1 MIKLRQITTE
11 NAEIILLFEYDQDDQ
26 VYSVK
31 LSYNDIRERLKRVKD
46 FLGRS
51 LTVQDVKLVV
61 IKIIN
66 EIRANQIPLLERF
79 DFGQFIGVDL
89 ET

>member
-1 MIKLRQITTE
+1 MIKLKQITTE

>member
-1 MIKLRQITTE
+1 MIKLKQITTE
-11 NAEIILLFEYDQDDQ
+11 NAEIILLFEYDQDSQ

-31 LSYNDIRERLKRVKD
+31 LSYNDIRERLKRIKD

>member
-1 MIKLRQITTE
+1 MIKLKQITTE
-11 NAEIILLFEYDQDDQ
+11 NAEIILLFEYDQGTQ
-26 VYSVK
+26 TYNVK
-31 LSYNDIRERLKRVKD
+31 LSYNDVRERLKRIKD
-46 FLGRS
+46 ILGRS
-51 LTVQDVKLVV
+51 LAIQDLKFVI

-79 DFGQFIGVDL
+79 DLSQFIEVDL

>member
-1 MIKLRQITTE
+1 MIRLKQITTE

-26 VYSVK
+26 VCTVK
-31 LSYNDIRERLKRVKD
+31 LSYDDIRERLKRIKD

-51 LTVQDVKLVV
+51 LTIQDVKLII

-79 DFGQFIGVDL
+79 DLSQFIGVDL

>member
-1 MIKLRQITTE
+1 MIRLKQITTE

-26 VYSVK
+26 VYTVK
-31 LSYNDIRERLKRVKD
+31 LSYDDIRERLKRIKD

-51 LTVQDVKLVV
+51 LTIQDVKLII
-61 IKIIN
+61 IKVIN

-79 DFGQFIGVDL
+79 DLSQFIGVDL

>member
-1 MIKLRQITTE
+1 MIKLKQITTE
-11 NAEIILLFEYDQDDQ
+11 NAEIILLFEYDQGGQ

-31 LSYNDIRERLKRVKD
+31 FSYNYIRERLKRIKD
-46 FLGRS
+46 ILGRS
-51 LTVQDVKLVV
+51 LTIQDLKFVI

-79 DFGQFIGVDL
+79 DLSQFIGVDL

>member
-1 MIKLRQITTE
+1 MIRLEQITTE

-26 VYSVK
+26 VYTVK
-31 LSYNDIRERLKRVKD
+31 LSYDDIRERLKRIKD

-51 LTVQDVKLVV
+51 LTIQDVKLII

-79 DFGQFIGVDL
+79 DLSQFIGVDL

>member
-1 MIKLRQITTE
+1 MIRLKQITTE

-26 VYSVK
+26 VYTVK
-31 LSYNDIRERLKRVKD
+31 LSYDDIRERLKRIKD

-51 LTVQDVKLVV
+51 LTIQDVKLII

-79 DFGQFIGVDL
+79 DLSQFIGVDL

>member
-1 MIKLRQITTE
+1 MIKLKQITTE
-11 NAEIILLFEYDQDDQ
+11 NAEIILLFEYDQDSQ

>member
-1 MIKLRQITTE
+1 MIRLKQITTE

-26 VYSVK
+26 VHTVK
-31 LSYNDIRERLKRVKD
+31 LSYDDIRERLKRIKD

-51 LTVQDVKLVV
+51 LTIQDVKLII

-79 DFGQFIGVDL
+79 DLSQFIGVDL